1 MVSPRT
7 SGSARGS
14 LAAVLSFVALVSA
27 SAVAGDGD
35 PASAF
40 PTATDRGFAAWLA
53 RVGGELSEEV
63 VLAHVEGGGRG
74 VFAKDAAL
82 ENGDEVFS
90 VPADAAL
97 VVPSRRAGKAINDL
111 ARADPEWA
119 LAVLL
124 IRERH
129 LGAASPHAPFLASL
143 FDHPGPPGSVPRR
156 AIAPA
161 RPSSPPGPGP
171 DDAAADRNP
180 AAAAGFARLEDPS
193 PFPPSAVA
201 ALEGAHAGRVLAALD
216 AEFERAYDAVDRA
229 LIRRLPTA
237 FPRDRYDRRS
247 FRAALAVVRAVA
259 ARFPAPP
266 TSDASGTEP
275 PERSLAAALVPV
287 AHLLA
292 HDPRGAEPCVTAEV
306 RGTGGSGSSEGR
318 RGGVERWTLVAR
330 AAATAAGGEV
340 RCHRGAATPVSLA
353 REFGGED
360 AGAEDVGASVSVVG
374 EMTDAEAFA
383 RFGTVG
389 TGRNA
394 ADAVRVTLEEEE
406 EEDDDDEEAE
416 EAAPGDVEAASSDD
430 DSNASSSSSS
440 SSSSSFARRARAAR
454 RGLVASECGDPTRVA
469 FLSDGPSPELLCA
482 TRVATANDTEVIAL
496 QAKAEATRRGRG
508 GGDAGGSRGGDSG
521 SRGGASGSSPVRPG
535 GLLARPVSDAAEA
548 RALRALQ
555 ATAAAILDGYPTSD
569 AEDEEALRANLRV
582 NAEKE
587 EEEEEEEEGENV
599 EGFWGDRGDAESAA
613 FAREAVRCRL
623 REKTLMVNALNA
635 VRRDAESRGVRVDD
649 PGGGKGVGRGRR
661 GGEKGV
667 EVERDELR

>member
-129 LGAASPHAPFLASL
+129 LGAASPHAPFPASR

-171 DDAAADRNP
+171 DDAAAADRNP

-360 AGAEDVGASVSVVG
+360 VGAEDVGASVSVVG

-389 TGRNA
+389 AGRNA

-406 EEDDDDEEAE
+406 EEDDDEEAD

-430 DSNASSSSSS
+430 NSDASSS

-508 GGDAGGSRGGDSG
+508 GGDSGGSRGGDSG

-548 RALRALQ
+548 RALRALH

-569 AEDEEALRANLRV
+569 AEDEEALRANLWV

-587 EEEEEEEEGENV
+587 EDEEEGENV
-599 EGFWGDRGDAESAA
+599 EGFGGDRGDAESAA

-635 VRRDAESRGVRVDD
+635 VRRDAESRGVRVED
-649 PGGGKGVGRGRR
+649 PGGAKGESGGRKGGGKGL
-661 GGEKGV
+661 

>member
-1 MVSPRT
+1 MGHRHARARAFLEGALLSLASMVSPRT

-171 DDAAADRNP
+171 DDAAAADRNP

-247 FRAALAVVRAVA
+247 FRAALAVVRRRRRAFPRAADVRRVGDRTPREVA
-259 ARFPAPP
+259 RGGARPGRAPP
-266 TSDASGTEP
+266 RARP
-275 PERSLAAALVPV
+275 ARRRA
-287 AHLLA
+287 
-292 HDPRGAEPCVTAEV
+292 V
-306 RGTGGSGSSEGR
+306 RHRGGSGDGRVRLFRGAPR
-318 RGGVERWTLVAR
+318 RGRTMDAR
-330 AAATAAGGEV
+330 GARHGDGGRGEV

-360 AGAEDVGASVSVVG
+360 AGASVSVVG

-389 TGRNA
+389 AGRNA
-394 ADAVRVTLEEEE
+394 ADAVRVTLEEE

-430 DSNASSSSSS
+430 NSNA
-440 SSSSSFARRARAAR
+440 SSSFARRARAAR

-508 GGDAGGSRGGDSG
+508 GGDAGGSRGGDAG
-521 SRGGASGSSPVRPG
+521 SRGGASGASPVRPG

-548 RALRALQ
+548 RALRALH

-569 AEDEEALRANLRV
+569 AEDEEALRANLWV

-599 EGFWGDRGDAESAA
+599 EGFGGDRGDAESAA

-635 VRRDAESRGVRVDD
+635 VRRDAESRGVRVED
-649 PGGGKGVGRGRR
+649 PGGGKGESGGRKGEGRA
-661 GGEKGV
+661 
-667 EVERDELR
+667 